1 MSAKMKLSVFCQ
13 KGWMEMKTIGII
25 GGLGPM
31 ATVYYLELLTRMTDA
46 VKDQEH
52 PRIFLESL
60 PDIPDRTAY
69 VLDRTA
75 EDPIPVMIDAAKT
88 LQNIGAELLTIPCIT
103 AHCFYDQVVE
113 HIDIPVL
120 HLPRYIAQD
129 VAEKGIHTVG
139 ILATTG
145 TIQSGILKAEFA
157 AVGVET
163 IILDAERQNLL
174 MQIIYEQMKK
184 GTAVNWQMFL
194 EIAESLLHRGAEKLV
209 LGCTELPL
217 LKKDIRQIGN
227 STLERL
233 LTEDSIDVLEV
244 LAQHALLMADV
255 SLKEEYQDVIS

>member
-1 MSAKMKLSVFCQ
+1 
-13 KGWMEMKTIGII
+13 MKTIGII

-69 VLDRTA
+69 VLDHTA
-75 EDPIPVMIDAAKT
+75 EDPVPVMADAAKA

-103 AHCFYDQVVE
+103 AHCFYDQVAEVV
-113 HIDIPVL
+113 DIPVL
-120 HLPRYIAQD
+120 HLPRYVAQD
-129 VAEKGIHTVG
+129 VAERGIHTVG

-145 TIQSGILKAEFA
+145 TIQSEVFKAEFA
-157 AVGVET
+157 AAGVDT
-163 IILDAERQNLL
+163 IIPDAEHQNLL
-174 MQIIYEQMKK
+174 MQIIYEQIKK

-194 EIAESLLHRGAEKLV
+194 EIAESLLHCGAEKLI

-217 LKKDIRQIGN
+217 LKKDIRQAGN
-227 STLERL
+227 LVLERI
-233 LTEDSIDVLEV
+233 LTKDSIDVLEV

-255 SLKEEYQDVIS
+255 PLKPEYRDVIR

>member
-1 MSAKMKLSVFCQ
+1 
-13 KGWMEMKTIGII
+13 MKTIGII

-69 VLDRTA
+69 VLDSTA
-75 EDPIPVMIDAAKT
+75 EDPAPIMIEAAKT
-88 LQNIGAELLTIPCIT
+88 LQNIGAGLLTIPCIT
-103 AHCFYDQVVE
+103 AHCFYDRITEAV
-113 HIDIPVL
+113 DIPIL
-120 HLPRYIAQD
+120 HLPRLVAQD
-129 VAEKGIHTVG
+129 TAENGITRVG

-145 TIQSGILKAEFA
+145 TIQSGIFKAEFA
-157 AVGVET
+157 TAGVDA
-163 IILDAERQNLL
+163 IVPDAEHQDLV
-174 MQIIYEQMKK
+174 MQVIYEQVKK
-184 GTAVNWQMFL
+184 GTAVDGQMFF
-194 EIAESLLHRGAEKLV
+194 EVAESLLQRGAEKLV

-217 LKKDIRQIGN
+217 LKKDAGQTGDPA
-227 STLERL
+227 LERL

-255 SLKEEYQDVIS
+255 PLKAEYHDVIN

>member
-1 MSAKMKLSVFCQ
+1 
-13 KGWMEMKTIGII
+13 MKTIGII

-69 VLDRTA
+69 VLDHTA
-75 EDPIPVMIDAAKT
+75 EDPVPLMTDAARA

-103 AHCFYDQVVE
+103 AHCFYDQVAEAV
-113 HIDIPVL
+113 DIPIL
-120 HLPRYIAQD
+120 HLPRCVAQD
-129 VAEKGIHTVG
+129 IAGKGIHTVG

-157 AVGVET
+157 ATGVDT
-163 IILDAERQNLL
+163 IVLDTERQNLL
-174 MQIIYEQMKK
+174 MQIIYEQIKK

-194 EIAESLLHRGAEKLV
+194 ELSESLLHRGAEKLV

-217 LKKDIRQIGN
+217 LKRDIRQAEN
-227 STLERL
+227 SALERI

-244 LAQHALLMADV
+244 LAQHALLTADV
-255 SLKEEYQDVIS
+255 ALKPEYQSKNYF